1 MQVRHRRSD
10 EQVCVDLG
18 IEPID
23 EFGDEGA
30 GDAVGRRS
38 GVGGD
43 AGVAGVR
50 DADGPLAPLPG
61 RLPGAVPVALR
72 DPDVSL
78 APIRSSTSTVAT
90 VKPSMELDAATAS
103 AVRNVQSRAVRFSGL
118 ALI

>member
-1 MQVRHRRSD
+1 M
-10 EQVCVDLG
+10 
-18 IEPID
+18 
-23 EFGDEGA
+23 
-30 GDAVGRRS
+30 
-38 GVGGD
+38 
-43 AGVAGVR
+43 
-50 DADGPLAPLPG
+50 
-61 RLPGAVPVALR
+61 ALR